1 MKTAF
6 RYFIELFNIV
16 AILRSLFSRRELIRT
31 LTLRD
36 FKARYRGSFGGV
48 LWSIV
53 QPLIMMIIYT
63 VVFSG
68 FLKVQFEGSDSP
80 FTFAVFLLCGLLP
93 WSAFAEGM
101 SGSTALIRGNVN
113 LVKRV
118 VFPLEVLPLSLALV
132 ALLQQ
137 AIGFA
142 LLLPI
147 AWIMSGKLSWSLL
160 YVPFIFILQILL
172 YTGVNWI
179 WSSLSVYLPDL
190 RQITTLLLSMLMF
203 LTPIFYPV
211 EVMPTWA
218 QDSLAQSPFSLIIE
232 MYRKAFLTGE
242 AIGAWEYAQTGIWCL
257 VIFLVGYFWFI
268 HTKKGFPD
276 VL

>member
-1 MKTAF
+1 MKTVI
-6 RYFIELFNIV
+6 RHLSELVNII
-16 AILRSLFSRRELIRT
+16 AILRNLFSRRELIKT

-48 LWSIV
+48 IWSIV
-53 QPLIMMIIYT
+53 QPLLMMVIYT

-68 FLKVQFEGSDSP
+68 FLKVRFEDSDSP

-118 VFPLEVLPLSLALV
+118 IFPLEVLSLSLALV

-137 AIGFA
+137 VIGFA
-142 LLLPI
+142 LLLPV
-147 AWIMSGKLSWSLL
+147 AWIMNGTLFWSLL
-160 YVPFIFILQILL
+160 YLPFIIILQVLL
-172 YTGVNWI
+172 YTGINWI
-179 WSSLSVYLPDL
+179 WSSLAVYLPDL

-203 LTPIFYPV
+203 LTPLFYPV
-211 EVMPTWA
+211 EVMPVWA
-218 QDSLAQSPFSLIIE
+218 QNTLARSPLSLIIE

-242 AIGAWEYAQTGIWCL
+242 TIGVWEFARTGLWCL
-257 VIFLVGYFWFI
+257 LFFTAGHYWFI